1 MIIFLALCIPVAVL
15 LNKSPFGYKI
25 YMIGSNEKATRFS
38 GVDTKRVVLK
48 IYVLSSL
55 LAVAAALVMMARF
68 NSANASYGESYL
80 LVTILAAV
88 LGGVDPFGGFGKVG
102 GLMMALILLQVIS
115 SAFNL
120 LNFSPFLT
128 VAIWGALIIGV
139 TALAVLREGL
149 GGLRR

>member
-1 MIIFLALCIPVAVL
+1 
-15 LNKSPFGYKI
+15 
-25 YMIGSNEKATRFS
+25 MIGSNEKATRYS
-38 GVDTKRVVLK
+38 GVDTKRVLLGV
-48 IYVLSSL
+48 YVFSSL
-55 LAVAAALVMMARF
+55 LAVVAALVMMARF

-102 GLMMALILLQVIS
+102 GLLMALIVLQVIS

-139 TALAVLREGL
+139 TGLSVVLESL
-149 GGLRR
+149 GWRRR

>member
-1 MIIFLALCIPVAVL
+1 ML
-15 LNKSPFGYKI
+15 L
-25 YMIGSNEKATRFS
+25 
-38 GVDTKRVVLK
+38 GV
-48 IYVLSSL
+48 YVLSSL
-55 LAVAAALVMMARF
+55 LAVVAALVMMARF

-102 GLMMALILLQVIS
+102 GLLMALIVLQVIS

-139 TALAVLREGL
+139 TGLSVVLESL
-149 GGLRR
+149 GWRRR